1 MLRLTAG
8 LLLVAGLWQLGGA
21 ALIHGKAWLAPILIE
36 RAWEKSLEQSSP
48 VKPWRWADTWPL
60 ARLRVEALGI
70 TRYVLTGA
78 NGASLPF
85 GPGHLDGS
93 ALPGQPGSIVIA
105 GHRDTHFG
113 FLDELSPGIKVELTG
128 INGTTRVFRVSGQQM
143 VDARTHGI
151 APLTDGSELIL
162 VTCEPTHAFRYRG
175 PFRLVVTAVLTAS
188 PLTVSVKEPD
198 SSVSS

>member
-1 MLRLTAG
+1 MLRLATAV
-8 LLLVAGLWQLGGA
+8 LVVAGLWQLSGA
-21 ALIHGKAWLAPILIE
+21 ALIHGKAWLAPVLIE
-36 RAWEKSLEQSSP
+36 RAWEKSLGQGSP

-60 ARLRVEALGI
+60 ARLRVEALDI

-113 FLDELSPGIKVELTG
+113 FLDELSPGIEVELTG
-128 INGTTRVFRVSGQQM
+128 INGTTRAFRVLGRQM

-151 APLTDGSELIL
+151 APLTDSSELIL
-162 VTCEPTHAFRYRG
+162 VTCEPTHAFQYRG
-175 PFRLVVTAVLTAS
+175 PFRLVVTAV
-188 PLTVSVKEPD
+188 PV
-198 SSVSS
+198 VSSLAEGPDGQSQKI